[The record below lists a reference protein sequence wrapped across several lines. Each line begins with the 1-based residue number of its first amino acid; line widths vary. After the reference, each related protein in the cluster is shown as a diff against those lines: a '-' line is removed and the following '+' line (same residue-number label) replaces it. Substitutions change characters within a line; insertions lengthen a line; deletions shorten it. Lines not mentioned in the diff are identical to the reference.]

1 MLQSGL
7 FSAVVTAFIIE
18 TYSTLQPSPKSTT
31 LTALQRISQQLDSMA
46 DGTPS
51 QQTSVSPQSE
61 FRPAATSIWINTLW
75 FASLVCSL
83 IAASWATFVRQWLR
97 EYTDGLKTYSP
108 RTYARI
114 REFRFRG
121 MTGWFVFQFMA
132 FVPVILQLALILFL
146 CGLLLFLE
154 PLNPIVFRA
163 LVPIIGSWLIVW
175 LATTV
180 APTFSASCPYKSPQA
195 QLIYLA
201 YRASQRLTAHTTY
214 YLMLIPWTLRQKFER
229 YPSPL
234 ELERPFTPSQT
245 RIGSWEE
252 RELIVK
258 LKTSSDVHALVGIDN
273 LYLDDGMLEEI
284 YSLCLSNLSGLH
296 ATVCV
301 TKMLQNRAPTSRG
314 LVEKRI
320 LPFTHEDLQT
330 VSDEALLVVANVVA
344 DVMERETAT
353 RAAELPRLMAMT
365 PQERWRRRIED
376 ELINADGGFDI
387 EIDMRSWIKPSLA
400 FLHEVFLSIEERK
413 LETRSKD
420 KVYKLREQTLKS
432 ILTMFSFPIQIMDS
446 LVGDGFRFYM
456 NNTSLL
462 RDMDH
467 PQKALGTAAFYL
479 PVSLQLSCLH

>member
-1 MLQSGL
+1 MH
-7 FSAVVTAFIIE
+7 
-18 TYSTLQPSPKSTT
+18 
-31 LTALQRISQQLDSMA
+31 
-46 DGTPS
+46 
-51 QQTSVSPQSE
+51 
-61 FRPAATSIWINTLW
+61 
-75 FASLVCSL
+75 
-83 IAASWATFVRQWLR
+83 
-97 EYTDGLKTYSP
+97 
-108 RTYARI
+108 
-114 REFRFRG
+114 
-121 MTGWFVFQFMA
+121 
-132 FVPVILQLALILFL
+132 
-146 CGLLLFLE
+146 LE
-154 PLNPIVFRA
+154 PP
-163 LVPIIGSWLIVW
+163 
-175 LATTV
+175 
-180 APTFSASCPYKSPQA
+180 
-195 QLIYLA
+195 
-201 YRASQRLTAHTTY
+201 
-214 YLMLIPWTLRQKFER
+214 
-229 YPSPL
+229 
-234 ELERPFTPSQT
+234 RPFTPSQT

-258 LKTSSDVHALVGIDN
+258 LKASSDVHALVGIDN

-296 ATVCV
+296 ATICI
-301 TKMLQNRAPTSRG
+301 TKMLQNRASTSRG

-330 VSDEALLVVANVVA
+330 VSDEALLVVANVIA
-344 DVMERETAT
+344 DVMERETAS
-353 RAAELPRLMAMT
+353 RAAEFSNLAAMT
-365 PQERWRRRIED
+365 PQERERNRVFDYSITDSTDR
-376 ELINADGGFDI
+376 GFDI

-467 PQKALGTAAFYL
+467 PQKALGTVAIYP